1 MVLSHRRDCTPLPPV
16 GTLREPAHTEVS
28 LKTGKSQ
35 PLPFFFQFTGH
46 QRNILW
52 TLTSYYH
59 SPSEADSMQKEE
71 NAGGRV
77 HVHQRFS
84 RKNTHVL
91 RGLKIVENGPC
102 SCGFSEHLS
111 KHTQNIR
118 QIVPTNVDH
127 CLNSKSSFCIILF
140 WYRRGN
146 SAIKKYQKVFFF
158 FFCGRQ
164 SPGVC
169 GRLPPQLVLISAG
182 CAQGYEVGCFRPLPS
197 SLVTLPPS
205 LAPHFPE
212 PKSRP
217 SDEPFLFALVD
228 GLCEVGVVVH
238 DGGVGAL
245 GGLRALRLVGVVGA
259 LVTEHVANEE
269 DQGAEDGEDDHGND
283 PSNDGRVSVD
293 SISYGLALSWVIRK
307 ISTGRIQVVQVPG
320 VGGGR
325 HGRQG
330 ERGGPAVGFHQLAL
344 DVHVSWGVGLPQ
356 GRLERGD
363 LVELDSGEAAGE
375 SRGVVRVDLLVD
387 LPCFSGSQLCSGAPL
402 ASVMRVELP
411 PAQ

>member
-1 MVLSHRRDCTPLPPV
+1 MVLSHRRDRTRLPPV

-158 FFCGRQ
+158 FFFVAVSLQEFAVAC
-164 SPGVC
+164 
-169 GRLPPQLVLISAG
+169 
-182 CAQGYEVGCFRPLPS
+182 LPS
-197 SLVTLPPS
+197 
-205 LAPHFPE
+205 
-212 PKSRP
+212 
-217 SDEPFLFALVD
+217 
-228 GLCEVGVVVH
+228 LCWYLQGV
-238 DGGVGAL
+238 
-245 GGLRALRLVGVVGA
+245 LRG
-259 LVTEHVANEE
+259 T
-269 DQGAEDGEDDHGND
+269 
-283 PSNDGRVSVD
+283 
-293 SISYGLALSWVIRK
+293 K
-307 ISTGRIQVVQVPG
+307 
-320 VGGGR
+320 
-325 HGRQG
+325 
-330 ERGGPAVGFHQLAL
+330 
-344 DVHVSWGVGLPQ
+344 
-356 GRLERGD
+356 
-363 LVELDSGEAAGE
+363 
-375 SRGVVRVDLLVD
+375 
-387 LPCFSGSQLCSGAPL
+387 
-402 ASVMRVELP
+402 
-411 PAQ
+411 

>member
-158 FFCGRQ
+158 FLWPSVSRSLRSLA
-164 SPGVC
+164 SPACADICRVCSGV
-169 GRLPPQLVLISAG
+169 RSRVL
-182 CAQGYEVGCFRPLPS
+182 
-197 SLVTLPPS
+197 PS
-205 LAPHFPE
+205 LALLPGHAPPLPRPPLPGAKE
-212 PKSRP
+212 PPLRWAIPFCSRRWSLWSWGRCSWWRRRRSRRTPRP
-217 SDEPFLFALVD
+217 SPRWCGRCPCD
-228 GLCEVGVVVH
+228 GTCSEWGRPRCR
-238 DGGVGAL
+238 GWWRWPRQWPL
-245 GGLRALRLVGVVGA
+245 G
-259 LVTEHVANEE
+259 
-269 DQGAEDGEDDHGND
+269 D
-283 PSNDGRVSVD
+283 
-293 SISYGLALSWVIRK
+293 
-307 ISTGRIQVVQVPG
+307 TGQR
-320 VGGGR
+320 
-325 HGRQG
+325 G
-330 ERGGPAVGFHQLAL
+330 ERLSAARGARRPRP
-344 DVHVSWGVGLPQ
+344 SSPWLPQ
-356 GRLERGD
+356 GASPAGD
-363 LVELDSGEAAGE
+363 T
-375 SRGVVRVDLLVD
+375 
-387 LPCFSGSQLCSGAPL
+387 
-402 ASVMRVELP
+402 ELP
-411 PAQ
+411 NDENPQRRRGGGDGFHRYIWRFQHFPPRSWLNDETENQEAFRRPPKHC